1 MTWDLPI
8 EITVDGETYHIS
20 NKCDYRVVL
29 DVIDTLNDVDYSEKE
44 RIIVALMQFYE
55 ELNRSN
61 IAKCPHLEL
70 LVANMMDIINLEQTD
85 DNTARERPAL
95 MDWQHDLPILAP
107 PISRVLGYS
116 VRNREHYTHW
126 YDFVGAYMEI
136 GGDCVFANVVSIR
149 NKRAKGKKLDQ
160 GELEFFREY
169 QKQIVLPVKLTKEEQ
184 ELLNSPW

>member
-1 MTWDLPI
+1 MTWDLPTEI
-8 EITVDGETYHIS
+8 EAEGKTYHIS

-29 DVIDTLNDVDYSEKE
+29 DVIDTLNDMNYGEKE
-44 RIIVALMQFYE
+44 RLVVALMQFYE

-61 IAKCPHLEL
+61 IAECPCLEL
-70 LVANMMDIINLEQTD
+70 LTTEMMNIINLEQTD
-85 DNTARERPAL
+85 DNTTQRPAL

-126 YDFVGAYMEI
+126 YDFIGAYMEI
-136 GGDCVFANVVSIR
+136 GNDCVFANVVCIR

-169 QKQIVLPVKLTKEEQ
+169 RKQIILPAKLTKEEQ